1 MSPHYDRNVDSSAAQ
16 NEFDEPRENMIDDAA
31 AEGAAAAMRDADIE
45 AAKEEI
51 EARSE
56 DVSDRTRDEFDL
68 STIRPSDLDQMSI
81 DELRVLARQLDVPD
95 RSTITEQDELIAAIR
110 RRL

>member
-16 NEFDEPRENMIDDAA
+16 NELDGCRENMIDDAA

-45 AAKEEI
+45 AAKEEA
-51 EARSE
+51 EAQTE
-56 DVSDRTRDEFDL
+56 DVSDRAREDFDL
-68 STIRPSDLDQMSI
+68 STIRAIDLDQMSI